1 MSKTIFDQVSKEEF
15 EKTLATYEDLV
26 GRKLKPIYSTETI
39 SYLDQNFNIAPHE
52 VCVPITLFYIRTK
65 DTGNEYYI
73 INNDYLLE
81 LSKIFKEEV

>member
-1 MSKTIFDQVSKEEF
+1 MSKAIFDKANKEEF

-26 GRKLKPIYSTETI
+26 GRELKPIYSTETI
-39 SYLDQNFNIAPHE
+39 SYLDQNFNIATHK
-52 VCVPITLFYIRTK
+52 VLVPIILFYIRTK

>member
-1 MSKTIFDQVSKEEF
+1 MSKSIFDQVSKEEF

-26 GRKLKPIYSTETI
+26 GRELKPIYSAETI
-39 SYLDQNFNIAPHE
+39 SYLDQNFNIASPK
-52 VCVPITLFYIRTK
+52 VLVPIIPFYIRIK